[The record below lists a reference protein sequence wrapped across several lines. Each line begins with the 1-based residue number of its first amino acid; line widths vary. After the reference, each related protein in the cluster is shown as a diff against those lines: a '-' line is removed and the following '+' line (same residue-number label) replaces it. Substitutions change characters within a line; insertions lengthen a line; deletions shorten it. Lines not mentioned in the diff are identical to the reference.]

1 MKEARTQI
9 KLLVKRKIRWGY
21 EPGSMLM
28 YCGRRTSHFIRGD
41 ISFIDLDGDMVCG
54 TGTAYLR
61 GAFNY
66 THVRGS
72 RRGCESF

>member
-54 TGTAYLR
+54 PELR
-61 GAFNY
+61 ISGAHSS
-66 THVRGS
+66 THT
-72 RRGCESF
+72 